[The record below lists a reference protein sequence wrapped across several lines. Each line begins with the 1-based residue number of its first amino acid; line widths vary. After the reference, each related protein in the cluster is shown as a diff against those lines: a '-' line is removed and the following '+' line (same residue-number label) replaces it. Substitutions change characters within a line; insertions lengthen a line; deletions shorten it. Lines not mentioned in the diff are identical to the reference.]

1 MCCCRN
7 EVKLHFYSVLR
18 PNSAKLDPKG
28 PLYVKQNTVIKTTVF
43 YTPKKT
49 TETMSFNFSL
59 AKVFSTTINYYAPAG
74 YPELFVNYR
83 KKISW
88 YNWMEHVQTY

>member
-1 MCCCRN
+1 
-7 EVKLHFYSVLR
+7 
-18 PNSAKLDPKG
+18 
-28 PLYVKQNTVIKTTVF
+28 
-43 YTPKKT
+43 
-49 TETMSFNFSL
+49 MSFNFSL
-59 AKVFSTTINYYAPAG
+59 AKVLSTTIKYYAPAG